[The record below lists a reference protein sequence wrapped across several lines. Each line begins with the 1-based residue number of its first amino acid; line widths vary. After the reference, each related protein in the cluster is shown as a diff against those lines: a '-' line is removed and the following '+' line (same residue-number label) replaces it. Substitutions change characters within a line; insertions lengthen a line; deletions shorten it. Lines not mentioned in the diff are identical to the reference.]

1 MDEYDLIDYGYDYPE
16 YETDFSSWEF
26 PTIDWNLPDNSM
38 DLSGLADWGADVGLG
53 EGINWDTEST
63 GGLDFSPYELSFEA
77 GATPTDW
84 GNLFS
89 MGSLEPTAL
98 SWSGGSPYSWSDIQ
112 PTDLSMAADLGYDL
126 ASQPNISFY
135 DRASELQT
143 LEDMGVINALQKEDL
158 MGQLREQYDAAYQ
171 GYDTPRAFTMG
182 LTGYEDGPGAFYQT
196 GLADTSGSG
205 NLYWDA
211 GRNEWVTEGN
221 DIPNII
227 ITGSGQQDQTPS
239 GLVWNPDR
247 GWVDP
252 KTGDVVYSGAN
263 AGEDF
268 TPYGMTMGVE
278 GPDTSW
284 DTANGLGQTA
294 KSLGLTWDP
303 DRGWINV
310 GGQVVTPDQAV
321 TTLEGVEAIT
331 DSTGRIVATRDPI
344 TGEVTQADGS
354 KGIPDD
360 WLLDKKSGSAATKGA
375 QAAADAILGGS
386 SSQGQKTA
394 AEKYYQDI
402 INQLQKQ
409 NEQLVKAATG
419 AAGGTTKPT
428 TSTTQPS
435 KVQGAL
441 NIAQSVLRMLEAATG
456 KNVVPTQARSSA
468 VQNIGPQAQGSRAM
482 RTMYAKGGSVELPT
496 QVLGGLLPMTLKVA
510 EHMMNMGRGRHAGLI
525 GGRDGGQDDVVD
537 IKAAPGEYVLDAEI
551 VSAIG
556 DGNTE
561 NGARKLDKMRYN
573 IRKHKRSGG
582 LTAIPPKARSPEQ
595 YLKGK

>member
-16 YETDFSSWEF
+16 YETDFSSWDF
-26 PTIDWNLPDNSM
+26 PTVDWNLPDNSM

-53 EGINWDTEST
+53 EGINWDTGST

-143 LEDMGVINALQKEDL
+143 LEDMGVINAVQKEDL
-158 MGQLREQYDAAYQ
+158 MGQLREQYDQQYTPQ
-171 GYDTPRAFTMG
+171 GYSAG
-182 LTGYEDGPGAFYQT
+182 EFYKT
-196 GLADTSGSG
+196 GLAQAGPEIQALSDSGI
-205 NLYWDA
+205 A
-211 GRNEWVTEGN
+211 
-221 DIPNII
+221 
-227 ITGSGQQDQTPS
+227 TPVRG
-239 GLVWNPDR
+239 GLSWNPEI
-247 GWVDP
+247 GWVDSQ
-252 KTGDVVYSGAN
+252 GNSVYTGAN
-263 AGEDF
+263 ASSTNYDTGVVN
-268 TPYGMTMGVE
+268 PSVMTLGVE
-278 GPDTSW
+278 APDTSF
-284 DTANGLGQTA
+284 DTSKGLGQTA

-310 GGQVVTPDQAV
+310 AGEVITPSQIV

-360 WLLDKKSGSAATKGA
+360 WLLDKKSGLAATKGA
-375 QAAADAILGGS
+375 QAVTDAMTGGG
-386 SSQGQKTA
+386 SQGQKTA

-419 AAGGTTKPT
+419 AATGTTKPT
-428 TSTTQPS
+428 ATTTTQPS

-456 KNVVPTQARSSA
+456 KNVVPTQARGSA

-482 RTMYAKGGSVELPT
+482 RTMYAKGGTVHKLPASVT
-496 QVLGGLLPMTLKVA
+496 GGLLPLTLKIA
-510 EHMMNMGRGRHAGLI
+510 EHMLSSGSEEESYPRGLI
-525 GGRDGGQDDVVD
+525 GGEEGGQDDVVD
-537 IKAAPGEYVLDAEI
+537 IKAAPGEYIIDAEI
-551 VSAIG
+551 VSALG
-556 DGNTE
+556 DGNNA
-561 NGARKLDKMRYN
+561 NGAKKLDKMRYN

-582 LTAIPPKARSPEQ
+582 LTAIPPKARSPEL
-595 YLKGK
+595 YLKGE